1 MRALAQVVLAAAE
14 FDDDFL
20 LALAVLLDDAGNL
33 AALEQR
39 SADLDVVTV
48 ADEQDFAEF
57 HRGAGLCIEL
67 LHLEDGAV
75 LDPILF
81 AARGD
86 DRVHLDCSGKP
97 FETKA
102 LSPVPFRREAHST
115 YRPPVGQTDRQTVN
129 KPLESTP

>member
-1 MRALAQVVLAAAE
+1 MRALAQVVLAAAKLH
-14 FDDDFL
+14 DDFL
-20 LALAVLLDDAGNL
+20 LALAVFLDGGRDL
-33 AALEQR
+33 ATLEQR
-39 SADLDVVTV
+39 SADLDVVAV
-48 ADEQDFAEF
+48 ADEQNFAELD
-57 HRGAGLCIEL
+57 RGAWLGIEL

-86 DRVHLDCSGKP
+86 NRVHLECSGKP

-115 YRPPVGQTDRQTVN
+115 YRGKAGQTI
-129 KPLESTP
+129 